1 MYLINSK
8 SDYVKEIQ
16 RYISYAYKFVPQT
29 GVYDDK
35 TKILVKE
42 FQHENNLDETGIVDY
57 QTFTSLFVKYIRKK
71 RLKKSD
77 DISFSPVKFPINIG
91 ESSNEIYQINLLL
104 NRLLSYYRIDH
115 SLPLSSFYSVKTADA
130 VKYLRKIYLLEEKDY
145 IDEELYFRLINDYNS
160 ILKTE
165 YNLQFWE

>member
-16 RYISYAYKFVPQT
+16 RYISDLYNFVPQT

-35 TKILVKE
+35 TKTLVKE
-42 FQHENNLDETGIVDY
+42 FQRENNLDETGIVDY
-57 QTFTSLFVKYIRKK
+57 QTFNSLFLNHIRKN

-77 DISFSPVKFPINIG
+77 NTSFSPIKFPINFG

-104 NRLLSYYRIDH
+104 NKILSYYGIDH
-115 SLPLSSFYSVKTADA
+115 ILPLSSFYSLKTVDGVKL
-130 VKYLRKIYLLEEKDY
+130 LRKIYWLEEQDY

-165 YNLQFWE
+165 YNM